1 MYALRPTTRV
11 YYRTL
16 IINDYYEVMF
26 LEGSKV
32 VEKLSYMIAQNEPV
46 ALVTVVESSGSTPR
60 GPGSMMLIDKN
71 GVLLEGT
78 IGGGIL
84 EERAKRDAA
93 ECIRVRESKLFF
105 YELGAGNEKSL
116 PMICGGDIRYFVK
129 VFPPKKQLIVI
140 GAGHV
145 GEKLCKMASILGY
158 EIIVVDDREN
168 RATKE
173 IFPEAS
179 KLLVGDILEN
189 LGKVHIDEH
198 TSIVIVTHAHKYD
211 QAALE
216 AVIDSNA
223 GYIGMIGSVSKVGTC
238 FKNLREKGISDELI
252 DRVYSPIGLDIGGES
267 PEEIALSIMAQ
278 IQAVTHKKTVPHMR
292 HIMKQ
297 RNQEG

>member
-1 MYALRPTTRV
+1 M
-11 YYRTL
+11 
-16 IINDYYEVMF
+16 
-26 LEGSKV
+26 EGPKV
-32 VEKLSYMIAQNEPV
+32 VEKLNYMIDKNEPV

-60 GPGSMMLIDKN
+60 GAGSMMLVDKK
-71 GVLLEGT
+71 GMLLEGT

-84 EERAKRDAA
+84 EERAKSDAA

-105 YELGAGNEKSL
+105 YELGEGKGKSL

-129 VFPPKKQLIVI
+129 VFSPKKQLIVL

-158 EIIVVDDREN
+158 EITVIDDREN

-189 LGKVHIDEH
+189 MGKFSIDEN
-198 TSIVIVTHAHKYD
+198 TCIVIVTHAHKYD

-216 AVIDSNA
+216 AVIGSNA
-223 GYIGMIGSVSKVGTC
+223 AYIGMIGSVSKVRTC
-238 FKNLREKGISDELI
+238 FKNIREKGISDELI

-278 IQAVTHKKTVPHMR
+278 IQAVTHKKSVPHMNY
-292 HIMKQ
+292 IMKQ
-297 RNQEG
+297 QNLEG